1 MLYNELNA
9 REDEVAELRKRE
21 EILQQHMRSKEKM
34 YEQDAIVRMQL
45 GRRLEQILMDKEE
58 IKDQLESYK
67 NQLDA
72 INALTSKAQAAP

>member
-72 INALTSKAQAAP
+72 INALTSKAQAAL